1 MKTFAKFSG
10 ILVLTLL
17 GAFITPSL
25 VAENQPHM
33 RAALQHLQAAK
44 AELEAAEHDKGG
56 HRARAQQLTQQ
67 AIEEVKAGISVGNGH
82 AQRQSPN
89 PKPVAS
95 GQASGK

>member
-1 MKTFAKFSG
+1 MKTFTKCAG

-33 RAALQHLQAAK
+33 RAALEHLQAAK
-44 AELEAAEHDKGG
+44 AELEAAERDKGG
-56 HRARAQQLTQQ
+56 HRTRAQQLTQQ
-67 AIEEVKAGISVGNGH
+67 AIDEVKAGISFANQH
-82 AQRQSPN
+82 SQRQSPN

-95 GQASGK
+95 GLANGK

>member
-1 MKTFAKFSG
+1 MKTFGKCSG
-10 ILVLTLL
+10 ILALIFL

-33 RAALQHLQAAK
+33 RAALDHLQAAK
-44 AELEAAEHDKGG
+44 AELEAAERDKGG
-56 HRARAQQLTQQ
+56 HRTRAQQLTQQ
-67 AIEEVKAGISVGNGH
+67 AIAEVKAGISFANQH
-82 AQRQSPN
+82 SQRQSPN